1 MILPMVRSKV
11 NPASRREGDAT
22 YKLFQTV
29 QFFLQR
35 CISYAADGSAVRQDG
50 FACDEAAVTQGTHR
64 SSL

>member
-29 QFFLQR
+29 QFFYSVVFRMLPT
-35 CISYAADGSAVRQDG
+35 AAQYGRTVLR
-50 FACDEAAVTQGTHR
+50 VMKR
-64 SSL
+64 R